1 MILIQRLRTLGLFL
15 LLWFL
20 LSSNGVWAQSQ
31 SVTLSGI
38 VKDKKSQTAL
48 PFVNVVLKT
57 EKDSVFVTGTV
68 TDTEGRFSLTGLAP
82 KAYTLEFS
90 FMGYTTQKQTVFV
103 GNLSDYLQLAPIEL
117 QADTQ
122 TLQEVVV
129 NGKGTTIAS
138 KMDKKTYAV
147 EDNLTQGGGSVLQTM
162 QNLPGVTVQEGKVLL
177 RGNDKVMLLIDGKQ
191 TALTG
196 FGSQSGLD
204 NIPASAID
212 RIEIINNP
220 SSKYDANGNA
230 GIINIVMKKNKQNG
244 LNGKV
249 GLTAGLGSLWVRKEN
264 LPTIR
269 PQYTLTP
276 KINPFFALNYRKN
289 KVNLFVQADNLY
301 TQTLNKNEFVTR
313 TYDDGT
319 VINQQLKRNRNTNFF
334 TTKAGMDWYINDHNS
349 LTLSGLFGS
358 EKIIDR
364 GDQPF
369 FTTDLSNRLRLWQ
382 FLEDELKTTVMA
394 TASYQHKFKE
404 AGHTLNMGY
413 NYTFHREDEK
423 YFYDNYLPNTSGT
436 DAFKLLSD
444 EQVHDLNVDYN
455 RPLPFGRLETGL
467 KFRYR
472 TIPTNMDFRPGV
484 NSVLD
489 VNAGGWAT
497 YNELIPAL
505 YGNYLFENERW
516 EAELGLR
523 MEYVKI
529 EYQVNPN
536 HNTYTSSGYDYTQ
549 PFPNFRL
556 GYKVNDRNKLSL
568 FFNRRVD
575 RPNEVDI
582 RIFPKYDDA
591 EIIKVGNPA
600 LRPQFTNAI
609 ELGYKTNWKGG
620 YWYAASFYRFA
631 NATIT
636 RISTVVPNSTLI
648 YAIFQNAGKS
658 YNTGLEVILNQ
669 EWTSWYAFNLNATC
683 YYNQIDAFTVE
694 NRYPVPNTFTANQ
707 QTIVSG
713 NVKLNQTFQFP
724 KNFKFQ
730 VTMVYL
736 APDIVPQGKT
746 NSRFSLDI
754 GLKKS
759 IQKGKGE
766 VFLNANDLFNTL
778 IIKKEVQGNGFRY
791 TSADYYETQVIR
803 LGYSYKF

>member
-1 MILIQRLRTLGLFL
+1 MKYLGTIL
-15 LLWFL
+15 LLFF
-20 LSSNGVWAQSQ
+20 GAFAFAQNQ
-31 SVTLSGI
+31 SITLSGI

-48 PFVNVVLKT
+48 PFVNVVVKT

-82 KAYTLEFS
+82 KGYTLEFS

-138 KMDKKTYAV
+138 KMDKKTYAL

-177 RGNDKVMLLIDGKQ
+177 RGNDKVTLLIDGKQ

-276 KINPFFALNYRKN
+276 KINPSFALNYRKN

-334 TTKAGMDWYINDHNS
+334 TAKAGMDWYINDHNS

-369 FTTDLSNRLRLWQ
+369 FTADLSNRLRLWQ

-394 TASYQHKFKE
+394 TASYQHKFKA

-536 HNTYTSSGYDYTQ
+536 HNTYTSSGYAYTQ

-658 YNTGLEVILNQ
+658 HNTGLEVILNQ

-694 NRYPVPNTFTANQ
+694 NRYPVPNTFSANR

-713 NVKLNQTFQFP
+713 NVKLNHTFQFP

>member
-1 MILIQRLRTLGLFL
+1 MIPKQRLRTLGLFL

-20 LSSNGVWAQSQ
+20 LSSNGVWAQTQ

-48 PFVNVVLKT
+48 PFVNVVVKT

-177 RGNDKVMLLIDGKQ
+177 RGNDKVTLLIDGKQ

-276 KINPFFALNYRKN
+276 KINPSFALNYRKN

-369 FTTDLSNRLRLWQ
+369 FTADLSNRLRLWQ

-536 HNTYTSSGYDYTQ
+536 HNTYTSSGYAYTQ
-549 PFPNFRL
+549 PFPSFRL
-556 GYKVNDRNKLSL
+556 GYKVNDQNKLSL

-609 ELGYKTNWKGG
+609 ELGYKTSWKGG

-658 YNTGLEVILNQ
+658 HNTGLEVILNQ

-730 VTMVYL
+730 VTMMYL

-778 IIKKEVQGNGFRY
+778 VIKKEVQGNGFRY